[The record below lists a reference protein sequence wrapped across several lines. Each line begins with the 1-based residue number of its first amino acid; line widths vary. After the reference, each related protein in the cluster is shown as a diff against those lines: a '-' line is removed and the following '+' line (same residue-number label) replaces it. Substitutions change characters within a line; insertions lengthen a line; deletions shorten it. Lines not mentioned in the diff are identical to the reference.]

1 VLFEEEQGISLCE
14 FWVLCVIV
22 VLLDLL
28 TCDLT
33 ILRRPLRRSF
43 MTRLDEER
51 LHIMMAVAGE
61 RVVRPDEIVQCEVVQ
76 FELSRFWRTP
86 YAPGLT
92 FPSECIRV
100 RGNRGVRLDLTDGL
114 HLLIGSQEPER
125 WAAAILSQK
134 AASAGARVR

>member
-1 VLFEEEQGISLCE
+1 VLFEGEQRISLCE

-28 TCDLT
+28 TCDPT

-51 LHIMMAVAGE
+51 LHIMMVAGE
-61 RVVRPDEIVQCEVVQ
+61 GVVRPDEIVQCEVVQ

-125 WAAAILSQK
+125 LAAAILSQK